1 MITSDPC
8 HVSPCI
14 YLFIHL
20 QIIAKKILK
29 ILIEYSINKYK
40 KLCHKEIFVMKTM
53 TEYSVIIELCP
64 ITCVCVCPNYFFFK
78 KKTGEIVIKCMH
90 VISSKNLKV
99 QLC

>member
-1 MITSDPC
+1 MFH
-8 HVSPCI
+8 HVY

-53 TEYSVIIELCP
+53 TEYSVILELCP
-64 ITCVCVCPNYFFFK
+64 IRCLCIYIYPIISHAPVLDLLKVFFFFSCATSIK
-78 KKTGEIVIKCMH
+78 K
-90 VISSKNLKV
+90 NN
-99 QLC
+99 Q